1 MLTNVEQVN
10 LIDKFGQAIALP
22 KPMPKPRIP
31 QRPPPS
37 VHPCLSDWLSPDFMD
52 KKLNTVF
59 AEPPNPSSNDP
70 TLCRF
75 IQLPPAINQDA
86 RINAT
91 FMNPTKNDKFPFWRE
106 TLDDKP
112 ESPVFGWIVINYQ
125 DSGLQFFRPDGRF
138 YREVRV
144 GGPTGTNLG
153 SKWLPF
159 DPPADAKSTGD
170 DQLDGLIKK
179 ITDKK
184 DTTGS
189 FLKSLFHMI
198 NGAIK
203 TMPYPPSD
211 YSSYANALVGKPL
224 ALVNVG
230 WSLELAN
237 PALKAQNTLGIR
249 PPDEQADLSSY
260 QFPFK
265 IGDADRPFD
274 GVVGYFMTDNMKD
287 GVTNWDTMYTYF
299 PDDPATGN
307 KAFTEIEPDNFPT
320 PQPTYINPVTFKS
333 STMLDKTF
341 KSYTE
346 ARAAQYLI
354 TTLLIDPY
362 TLLHSYSRVLPIKA
376 LQLPP
381 WTIEQA
387 FTRMTAF
394 FRLGPSLLSQDV
406 PRKYDSSRPLNPESW
421 ATKRDTAANPA
432 DALPAIRLPISGKKG
447 LWRWLQ
453 PYDVAGEGEGAE
465 NVTRYNELDVNEED
479 TRIRKDAAPYVFVE
493 GYLQLARPLL
503 SSDVRTGGT

>member
-1 MLTNVEQVN
+1 M
-10 LIDKFGQAIALP
+10 
-22 KPMPKPRIP
+22 
-31 QRPPPS
+31 
-37 VHPCLSDWLSPDFMD
+37 SDWLSPDFMN
-52 KKLNTVF
+52 KQLNTVYV
-59 AEPPNPSSNDP
+59 EPNQNPGGSP
-70 TLCRF
+70 LCRF

-86 RINAT
+86 RINAS
-91 FMNPTKNDKFPFWRE
+91 FVNPTKNGKFPFWRE
-106 TLDDKP
+106 TQNDKP

-144 GGPTGTNLG
+144 GGPDGTNAG

-170 DQLDGLIKK
+170 DQLDGLINKL
-179 ITDKK
+179 TNKK

-189 FLKSLFHMI
+189 FLKSFFHMI

-211 YSSYANALVGKPL
+211 YSSYANAIVGKPL

-230 WSLELAN
+230 WSLELAT
-237 PALKAQNTLGIR
+237 PALTAQNTLGNR
-249 PPDEQADLSSY
+249 PGGRALTDRSEPSPEQIELSSY
-260 QFPFK
+260 EFPIK

-274 GVVGYFMTDNMKD
+274 GVVGYFDTNNMDD
-287 GVTNWDTMYTYF
+287 GTTTWDTMFTYF
-299 PDDPATGN
+299 PDPKGSQSFVEI
-307 KAFTEIEPDNFPT
+307 KADNFPILK
-320 PQPTYINPVTFKS
+320 PHYIDPVSMKS
-333 STMLDKTF
+333 SNTPNTF
-341 KSYTE
+341 ASYTQ

-354 TTLLIDPY
+354 KTLLIDPY
-362 TLLHSYSRVLPIKA
+362 TPLHVYSPMLPIKT

-406 PRKYDSSRPLNPESW
+406 QPYDGDHRLQPDSW
-421 ATKRDTAANPA
+421 ATKRDAAA
-432 DALPAIRLPISGKKG
+432 DPTQALPAVRLPISGKKG

-453 PYDVAGEGEGAE
+453 PYDVAESADVTVPH
-465 NVTRYNELDVNEED
+465 VTRYNEYDVNEED
-479 TRIRKDAAPYVFVE
+479 TRIRKDPAPYTFVE

-503 SSDVRTGGT
+503 SADVRTTTGV